1 MFRALS
7 SDETGF
13 VVSAELTLIITLVF
27 TSVAVGIAV
36 VRDAMVTELNDVSEM
51 IGAVSQSYN
60 VTGLRKPRNSGKSH
74 GECSGFG
81 FNDHQDACD
90 CQPVQFTE
98 VCGKNDPSG
107 TGVDEGK
114 S

>member
-1 MFRALS
+1 MFHALLN
-7 SDETGF
+7 DESGF

-27 TSVAVGIAV
+27 TAVAVGIAV

-60 VTGLRKPRNSGKSH
+60 VTGLRKPKDTGKPH

-81 FNDHQDACD
+81 YNDQQDVCD
-90 CQPVQFTE
+90 CKPVLFSE
-98 VCGKNDPSG
+98 VCGKDDPSG
-107 TGVDEGK
+107 TGIAEGQG
-114 S
+114 

>member
-1 MFRALS
+1 MIRALAI
-7 SDETGF
+7 DETGF
-13 VVSAELTLIITLVF
+13 VVSAELTLIVTLVF

-51 IGAVSQSYN
+51 IGVVSQSYN
-60 VTGLRKPRNSGKSH
+60 VTGLRKPKNTGKPH

-81 FNDHQDACD
+81 FNDQSDVCD
-90 CQPVQFTE
+90 CQPVQFPE

-114 S
+114 N